1 MKRLYISTLAIAAV
15 ILAGGVPRAW
25 AAESS
30 SLPPPDHAGGVTYL
44 SGGVG
49 SDQSAALK
57 DVMRKYPLALEF
69 AGKSDQGNE
78 YLADIPVHI
87 TDMNGATVLNA
98 TAHGPFMLASLPD
111 GRYKVS
117 ASYEGKTQQHVVDV
131 TSSGHART
139 LFLWP
144 AQSDGST

>member
-49 SDQSAALK
+49 SDQSAAMK
-57 DVMRKYPLALEF
+57 QEMRNYPLVLEF
-69 AGKSDQGNE
+69 AGHTSGGND
-78 YLADIPVHI
+78 YLADIPVQI
-87 TDMNGATVLNA
+87 VD
-98 TAHGPFMLASLPD
+98 AHGNAVLSTVTRGPFLLASLPD
-111 GRYKVS
+111 GHYSVTATYNGLSKRRSVNVH
-117 ASYEGKTQQHVVDV
+117 ASSHVHEV
-131 TSSGHART
+131 
-139 LFLWP
+139 FLW
-144 AQSDGST
+144 TM